1 MYFDSHAHLDD
12 GRFQED
18 FDDIL
23 ARMKENGVT
32 AMMNIGCDLPSSENS
47 VRLAQTYDWIWAA
60 VGSHPDDADHVDAA
74 RIEVYR
80 ALCKSP
86 RVQAIGEIGLD
97 YHYEDVPR
105 EVQKHAFRLQ
115 MQLARE
121 CSLPVVVHEREAHE
135 DGLKIVDE
143 FPDVTGVF
151 HCFGGTA
158 EEASELLETFPGFAL
173 GIGGVVTFKKST
185 LAAALRAAV
194 PLSRIV
200 AETDAPYLAPTPHR
214 GKRNEPAYLPL
225 VVQKLSEIYELAPDV
240 VAEQLLQTTKK
251 LFPLAFSRQ

>member
-80 ALCKSP
+80 ALQKPP
-86 RVQAIGEIGLD
+86 RAGNRRDRAGL
-97 YHYEDVPR
+97 
-105 EVQKHAFRLQ
+105 
-115 MQLARE
+115 
-121 CSLPVVVHEREAHE
+121 SL
-135 DGLKIVDE
+135 
-143 FPDVTGVF
+143 
-151 HCFGGTA
+151 
-158 EEASELLETFPGFAL
+158 
-173 GIGGVVTFKKST
+173 
-185 LAAALRAAV
+185 
-194 PLSRIV
+194 
-200 AETDAPYLAPTPHR
+200 
-214 GKRNEPAYLPL
+214 
-225 VVQKLSEIYELAPDV
+225 
-240 VAEQLLQTTKK
+240 
-251 LFPLAFSRQ
+251 

>member
-105 EVQKHAFRLQ
+105 EIQKAAFRA
-115 MQLARE
+115 QLDLAAE
-121 CSLPVVVHEREAHE
+121 LDMPVIVHEREAHQDALE
-135 DGLKIVDE
+135 ILDDYPGLR
-143 FPDVTGVF
+143 GVF
-151 HCFGGTA
+151 HCFSGSKEMALDLVRRGWYV
-158 EEASELLETFPGFAL
+158 GFT
-173 GIGGVVTFKKST
+173 GVLTFKNARRAIE
-185 LAAALRAAV
+185 AASAV
-194 PLSRIV
+194 PLDRILI
-200 AETDAPYLAPTPHR
+200 ETDCPYMAPEPVR
-214 GKRNEPAYLPL
+214 GTRNDSRNIVHVAAYIGTLWDMDTQAVL
-225 VVQKLSEIYELAPDV
+225 D
-240 VAEQLLQTTKK
+240 QTAANARAC
-251 LFPLAFSRQ
+251 FGV